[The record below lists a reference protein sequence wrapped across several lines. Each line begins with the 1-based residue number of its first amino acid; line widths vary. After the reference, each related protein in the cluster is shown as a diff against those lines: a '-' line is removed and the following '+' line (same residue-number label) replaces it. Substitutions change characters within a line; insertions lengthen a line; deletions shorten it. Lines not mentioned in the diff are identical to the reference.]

1 MKIYKKY
8 MFRPVI
14 YMTATRLMIALIFL
28 LGVDRLVPNG
38 PAPGMIAAFLAVLFA
53 LFAFLIY
60 LRMDGLRIPRVKY
73 IRPKKKKD
81 PMRHFASM
89 SDYTDE
95 EPPVT
100 FEDLEPEEKD
110 FCSLASNAVNLIVFL
125 ALSFTI

>member
-1 MKIYKKY
+1 MKKY
-8 MFRPVI
+8 RNDMLRPII
-14 YMTATRLMIALIFL
+14 YMTATRLMLALIFL
-28 LGVDRLVPNG
+28 LGLSRLVPNG
-38 PAPGMIAAFLAVLFA
+38 PAPAMIAAFLAVVFA

-60 LRMDGLRIPRVKY
+60 LRMDGLRIPRIKY

-81 PMRHFASM
+81 PARHFSSM

-110 FCSLASNAVNLIVFL
+110 FCSLVCNVVNLAVFL
-125 ALSFTI
+125 LLSFLI

>member
-1 MKIYKKY
+1 MKIYRND
-8 MFRPVI
+8 MLRPII
-14 YMTATRLMIALIFL
+14 YMTATRLMLALVFL
-28 LGVDRLVPNG
+28 RGVNRFVPNG
-38 PAPGMIAAFLAVLFA
+38 PAPAMIAAFLTVLFA

-81 PMRHFASM
+81 PARHFSSM

-110 FCSLASNAVNLIVFL
+110 FCSLVCNIVNFIVFL
-125 ALSFTI
+125 ILSFII